1 MMNKN
6 NRMMMVVVTVERT
19 DKMVVIDN
27 KNRILVLMVE
37 KTIEVITK

>member
-6 NRMMMVVVTVERT
+6 NRMMMVVVTVERN
-19 DKMVVIDN
+19 DKMAVIDN